1 MIKLKRTSA
10 FSINH
15 SGRRMGMRD
24 TRLASVRTDRRRS
37 VTTKERTVLLGVRS
51 QRVAFS
57 YERGPPVYTSERGAP
72 VYAAR
77 REVFLERKF
86 FIDSLLVRIHVIIVM
101 INLTGLARW
110 EFNSLFQV
118 VLHLPSSSPN
128 PYPRTRNPQAHNLMS
143 SCMT

>member
-1 MIKLKRTSA
+1 MSEVPLYKLLSEVPLYTL
-10 FSINH
+10 
-15 SGRRMGMRD
+15 RD
-24 TRLASVRTDRRRS
+24 AIH
-37 VTTKERTVLLGVRS
+37 
-51 QRVAFS
+51 
-57 YERGPPVYTSERGAP
+57 
-72 VYAAR
+72 
-77 REVFLERKF
+77 EVFLEREL

-101 INLTGLARW
+101 ISLTGLARW